1 MEPYRFQTTPRD
13 RLLMDLRSR
22 LVLQANE
29 SSGAST
35 SSISNTPERVS
46 GTASTRSSLGSTTR
60 VAPPMPQPHS
70 VQTLL
75 SQIQHGTIL
84 QRSNNT
90 LAPQR
95 RGPPL
100 LTRRR
105 QATATT
111 TSTTSPR
118 LLNGRPAPQPRGPRL
133 TRPIPTSSIRSQRQS
148 PPPRAF
154 SSRNNLLA
162 SIRGERA
169 FSSHNN
175 LLASIRG
182 GSRLSRA
189 STPRPPFPRSPPR
202 PFRNGP
208 PPPPRSF
215 RNGPPPPPPS
225 PYPTTPPITSTP
237 PPTAPPTIKP
247 PLLSPLFLKNEKIKL
262 KLLKCSCQGFS
273 VARRLLCA
281 TTEPDI
287 VNALNDLENIFVE
300 TIQYLKEMPS
310 SLNPYLDL
318 NEISEHFRSH
328 WMHEIIL
335 CAKETKKKNTHLW
348 SPVAALAFG
357 RCLKLMREDDEGT
370 MKTEETKCE
379 TESEMKE
386 NDQHHDPSHI
396 LYMSR

>member
-13 RLLMDLRSR
+13 RLLMDVRSR
-22 LVLQANE
+22 LVLQTNE

-46 GTASTRSSLGSTTR
+46 GTASTRSLGSTTR

-162 SIRGERA
+162 SIRQTNSTRRQASSTTTSTTRLLNGRPAPQPRGPRLTRPIPTSSIRSQRQSPPPRAFSSRNNLLASIRGERA

-202 PFRNGP
+202 PLRNGP
-208 PPPPRSF
+208 PPPR
-215 RNGPPPPPPS
+215 
-225 PYPTTPPITSTP
+225 
-237 PPTAPPTIKP
+237 
-247 PLLSPLFLKNEKIKL
+247 
-262 KLLKCSCQGFS
+262 
-273 VARRLLCA
+273 
-281 TTEPDI
+281 
-287 VNALNDLENIFVE
+287 
-300 TIQYLKEMPS
+300 
-310 SLNPYLDL
+310 
-318 NEISEHFRSH
+318 H
-328 WMHEIIL
+328 
-335 CAKETKKKNTHLW
+335 
-348 SPVAALAFG
+348 
-357 RCLKLMREDDEGT
+357 
-370 MKTEETKCE
+370 
-379 TESEMKE
+379 
-386 NDQHHDPSHI
+386 
-396 LYMSR
+396 

>member
-1 MEPYRFQTTPRD
+1 M
-13 RLLMDLRSR
+13 
-22 LVLQANE
+22 
-29 SSGAST
+29 G
-35 SSISNTPERVS
+35 
-46 GTASTRSSLGSTTR
+46 
-60 VAPPMPQPHS
+60 
-70 VQTLL
+70 
-75 SQIQHGTIL
+75 
-84 QRSNNT
+84 
-90 LAPQR
+90 
-95 RGPPL
+95 

-162 SIRGERA
+162 SIRQTNSTRRQASSTTTTTTTSPRLLNGRPAPQPRGPRLSRPIPTTSSIRSQRQSPPPRA

-182 GSRLSRA
+182 GLIVVGGGVARTRLSRA

-281 TTEPDI
+281 ATEPDI

-318 NEISEHFRSH
+318 NEISENFRSQ

>member
-1 MEPYRFQTTPRD
+1 M
-13 RLLMDLRSR
+13 
-22 LVLQANE
+22 
-29 SSGAST
+29 G
-35 SSISNTPERVS
+35 
-46 GTASTRSSLGSTTR
+46 
-60 VAPPMPQPHS
+60 
-70 VQTLL
+70 
-75 SQIQHGTIL
+75 
-84 QRSNNT
+84 
-90 LAPQR
+90 
-95 RGPPL
+95 

-133 TRPIPTSSIRSQRQS
+133 TRPIPASSIRSQRQS
-148 PPPRAF
+148 LPPRAF

-202 PFRNGP
+202 PLRNG
-208 PPPPRSF
+208 
-215 RNGPPPPPPS
+215 PPPPPS
-225 PYPTTPPITSTP
+225 PYPTTPSITSTP
-237 PPTAPPTIKP
+237 PPTTIKP

-281 TTEPDI
+281 ATEPDI

-318 NEISEHFRSH
+318 NEISENFRRS
-328 WMHEIIL
+328 MD
-335 CAKETKKKNTHLW
+335 A
-348 SPVAALAFG
+348 
-357 RCLKLMREDDEGT
+357 
-370 MKTEETKCE
+370 
-379 TESEMKE
+379 
-386 NDQHHDPSHI
+386 
-396 LYMSR
+396 